1 MSGQDH
7 HPHIPHVSFS
17 HPHLQQRSVIQADDS
32 GPIPIDLDDD
42 QQSQP
47 VTLLSLDQA
56 RGLRLPTMFTDD
68 PLQSGA
74 AAAVTLT
81 PAEEIARLRQI
92 AEAQQKQLQ
101 AANNYAN
108 RQQDFLTQQAEQ
120 LRESRRQLEA
130 SQQSISELTE
140 AFTNMS
146 TQQRPVSRE
155 CKKPKKT
162 RFFKKPGFYQG
173 FFQTSGFFKS

>member
-47 VTLLSLDQA
+47 VALLSLDQA

-68 PLQSGA
+68 PLQAGA

-101 AANNYAN
+101 AANGYAN

-120 LRESRRQLEA
+120 LRES
-130 SQQSISELTE
+130 
-140 AFTNMS
+140 
-146 TQQRPVSRE
+146 
-155 CKKPKKT
+155 
-162 RFFKKPGFYQG
+162 
-173 FFQTSGFFKS
+173 

>member
-1 MSGQDH
+1 M
-7 HPHIPHVSFS
+7 
-17 HPHLQQRSVIQADDS
+17 
-32 GPIPIDLDDD
+32 
-42 QQSQP
+42 
-47 VTLLSLDQA
+47 
-56 RGLRLPTMFTDD
+56 
-68 PLQSGA
+68 
-74 AAAVTLT
+74 T

-101 AANNYAN
+101 AAKDYAN

-173 FFQTSGFFKS
+173 FFQTRVFSKVDSVLL

>member
-1 MSGQDH
+1 
-7 HPHIPHVSFS
+7 
-17 HPHLQQRSVIQADDS
+17 
-32 GPIPIDLDDD
+32 
-42 QQSQP
+42 
-47 VTLLSLDQA
+47 
-56 RGLRLPTMFTDD
+56 MFTDD
-68 PLQSGA
+68 PLQAGA

-130 SQQSISELTE
+130 SQQSIS
-140 AFTNMS
+140 
-146 TQQRPVSRE
+146 
-155 CKKPKKT
+155 
-162 RFFKKPGFYQG
+162 
-173 FFQTSGFFKS
+173 